1 MSARILVVD
10 DIAVNRRLM
19 QAQLSEEYFEVL
31 LASSGPEALAIC
43 AREMVDLVLLD
54 IMMPDMD
61 GYEVCRRLKADPAT
75 LHIPVVLL
83 TALDQQADRVR
94 GLEAG
99 ADDFLTK
106 PVRGLPLFSRI
117 RSLTRLKM
125 LTDELRVRA
134 ETAARVVME
143 PWHLEA
149 EAIAR
154 NGRLCAVL
162 DRPEEAMR
170 LKRLVGSEHA
180 VIPTEDPGAALESAE
195 PYDLFIVD
203 LQAEG
208 FDPLRLCSRLRSN
221 ESTRQTPILLI
232 AGPQDEARVVRG
244 LELGANDY
252 CQRPLD
258 PNELLA
264 RIRTQIKRKRY
275 DEGLRRSLQTT
286 IELATIDPLT
296 GLYNRRFLDG
306 HLAQAVEHSAR
317 NARPLC
323 VLVLDIDHFKQI
335 NDTFG
340 HDVGDEVLRQ
350 FADRLRSS
358 LRASDLAARIGGEEF
373 ALLLPDT
380 DLSSAQGAAERLR
393 RTIEA
398 EPFLIHGQAI
408 PVTSS
413 LGLSTLDGEGPRV
426 LMKRADVALY
436 EAKRTG
442 RNRVVSAG
450 SPPPTSSTDFSRSS

>member
-10 DIAVNRRLM
+10 DMPVNRRLM

-31 LASSGPEALAIC
+31 LASSGPEALDIC
-43 AREMVDLVLLD
+43 RREMVDLVLLD
-54 IMMPDMD
+54 VMMPDMD
-61 GYEVCRRLKADPAT
+61 GYEVCRRLKAEPTT
-75 LHIPVVLL
+75 LHIPVVLV

-134 ETAARVVME
+134 ETAARVVAE
-143 PWHLEA
+143 PWNLGA
-149 EAIAR
+149 ETMGR
-154 NGRLCAVL
+154 NGRLCAMMA
-162 DRPEEAMR
+162 RPEEALR
-170 LKRLVGSEHA
+170 LKRLVGAEHTIVPA
-180 VIPTEDPGAALESAE
+180 TEPEAALNPAE
-195 PYDLFIVD
+195 PVDLFILD
-203 LQAEG
+203 LQAEA
-208 FDPLRLCSRLRSN
+208 FDALRLCSRLRSN
-221 ESTRQTPILLI
+221 EGTRQTPILLI
-232 AGPQDEARVVRG
+232 AGPEDEARVTRG

-264 RIRTQIKRKRY
+264 RIRTQIKRRRY
-275 DEGLRRSLQTT
+275 DEGLRRSVQTT

-306 HLAQAVEHSAR
+306 HLAQASEQSAR
-317 NARPLC
+317 SGRPLC
-323 VLVLDIDHFKQI
+323 VLILDIDHFKQI
-335 NDTFG
+335 NDTYG

-350 FADRLRSS
+350 FAERVRRS

-373 ALLLPDT
+373 ALLMPDT
-380 DLSSAQGAAERLR
+380 DLASAEGAAERLR
-393 RTIEA
+393 KLIEV
-398 EPFLIHGQAI
+398 EPFEVQDLAI

-413 LGLSTLDGEGPRV
+413 VGLARLNGMEPRG
-426 LMKRADVALY
+426 LMKRADIALY
-436 EAKRTG
+436 EAKRGG
-442 RNRVVSAG
+442 RNRVVVASDLSTAG
-450 SPPPTSSTDFSRSS
+450 P